1 MNQDSAI
8 LDPHPQDDPR
18 DTAYNI
24 MKKKGSLTNDDLISI
39 PRIVENIAETE
50 SVLVKQ
56 LREAIVSQR

>member
-1 MNQDSAI
+1 
-8 LDPHPQDDPR
+8 
-18 DTAYNI
+18 